1 MTIPTRKELVDGSYR
16 DRLAMPS
23 DLAWGKA
30 EIERSLSHLLQSR
43 PAGVVWVFGYGSLI
57 WHPLISFD
65 EERTATL
72 DGWHRSFC
80 VRSIRAR
87 GSRDHPGR
95 VLALEA
101 GGHVTGVAFRLRD
114 DEVEA
119 ELRLL
124 WTREM
129 VSGVYHPL
137 WVTVALDDGRIAN
150 AITFVAN
157 AAQPLYEPDASVS
170 MVAGIAARA
179 TGRFGSNARYILALH
194 EALARMAIRDDYVE
208 AIVGAMA
215 NSPHGN
221 PCEG

>member
-23 DLAWGKA
+23 DLAWGET
-30 EIERSLSHLLQSR
+30 EIECSLSHLLQQR

-137 WVTVALDDGRIAN
+137 WVPVTLDDGRVAN

-170 MVAGIAARA
+170 TVARVVADA
-179 TGRFGSNARYILALH
+179 TGRLGSNARYVLALH
-194 EALARMAIRDDYVE
+194 EALTKMSICDDYVE

-215 NSPHGN
+215 NSPRGN

>member
-23 DLAWGKA
+23 DLAWSET
-30 EIERSLSHLLQSR
+30 EIERSLSHLLQQR

-95 VLALEA
+95 VLALEP

-137 WVTVALDDGRIAN
+137 WVPVAQITGQGAN
-150 AITFVAN
+150 AIF
-157 AAQPLYEPDASVS
+157 AATESEFHY
-170 MVAGIAARA
+170 
-179 TGRFGSNARYILALH
+179 RYIDATWSF
-194 EALARMAIRDDYVE
+194 ERD
-208 AIVGAMA
+208 
-215 NSPHGN
+215 P
-221 PCEG
+221 EGTITAAVLRQAGRQTRWERVR